1 MHLFNII
8 PGNQKIVSEKTELK
22 EMSKIPFLNKLLDRL
37 SAPQNTNVK
46 FEGKYVNFDVNTIA
60 LGKLLLSS
68 VYKSE
73 LSFCGSENNPEKAES
88 RKKEINDGI
97 KKWFT
102 QEKSIIPV
110 NIIKREVDLMHT
122 EHKIKT
128 IPKNLDKIIVNIEK
142 MHFGSNS
149 LGKDGVNCSTMSVLK
164 LNKHLTDKI
173 NGTGIKQE
181 LDCDFTK
188 NMPAM
193 TDNLKKELNKYI
205 KGDLSDD
212 QKKELTEKY
221 AEYKK
226 HILEDHDNLTTIMTG
241 RIQSDI
247 YYALTENIYN
257 TLLCDKYTETPRDF
271 NAIKKEIREQ
281 VILLDIEA
289 KAEEA
294 EKTKKAENAKETE
307 KTEKKEQMPPVV
319 PDNSI
324 NINDIVYRAFD
335 FKTHVTTSY
344 PEQDITHVM
353 DILKRMS

>member
-1 MHLFNII
+1 MQPNNIT
-8 PGNQKIVSEKTELK
+8 PGNQKINLEKKELK

-46 FEGKYVNFDVNTIA
+46 FEGKYVNIDVNTIE

-73 LSFCGSENNPEKAES
+73 LSFCGSGNNPEKTEN
-88 RKKEINDGI
+88 RRIEINNGI

-128 IPKNLDKIIVNIEK
+128 TEKNLDKIIVNIEE
-142 MHFGSNS
+142 MYFGSNS

-164 LNKHLTDKI
+164 LNKYLTDKI

-181 LDCDFTK
+181 LDRDFTK

-193 TDNLKKELNKYI
+193 TDNLEKELNKYI
-205 KGDLSDD
+205 KGDLNGD
-212 QKKELTEKY
+212 QKKELIEKY
-221 AEYKK
+221 VKYKK
-226 HILEDHDNLTTIMTG
+226 HILENHDNLTTIMTG

-281 VILLDIEA
+281 VILLDTEA

-307 KTEKKEQMPPVV
+307 KTEKKEQTPPVV

-353 DILKRMS
+353 NILKRMS

>member
-1 MHLFNII
+1 MHLVNILS
-8 PGNQKIVSEKTELK
+8 GNQKITSEKRELK
-22 EMSKIPFLNKLLDRL
+22 EMSEIPFLNKLLDRL

-46 FEGKYVNFDVNTIA
+46 LEGKYVNIDVNTIT

-73 LSFCGSENNPEKAES
+73 LSFCGSGNNYEKAED
-88 RKKEINDGI
+88 RKKGINDGI

-142 MHFGSNS
+142 MYFGSNA

-164 LNKHLTDKI
+164 LNKYLTDKV
-173 NGTGIKQE
+173 NGTGIKQK

-221 AEYKK
+221 VEYKK

-289 KAEEA
+289 KAEKA
-294 EKTKKAENAKETE
+294 EKAEKAKKL
-307 KTEKKEQMPPVV
+307 KKLK
-319 PDNSI
+319 
-324 NINDIVYRAFD
+324 RL
-335 FKTHVTTSY
+335 K
-344 PEQDITHVM
+344 
-353 DILKRMS
+353 ILKKLKRPKRKN